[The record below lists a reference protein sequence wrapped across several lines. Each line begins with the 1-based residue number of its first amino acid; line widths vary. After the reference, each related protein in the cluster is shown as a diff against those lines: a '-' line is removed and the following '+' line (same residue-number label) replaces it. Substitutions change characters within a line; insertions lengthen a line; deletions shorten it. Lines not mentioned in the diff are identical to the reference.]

1 MPDTPSRR
9 TKRKDIYVI
18 STAQRP
24 VPLEHYLYA
33 GRDLHKIVDASRNF
47 LTQGYGSPCAHTIVA
62 SSDMFCSYKDA
73 GEALRRKQDKERE
86 AQGLPPVQR
95 LGARAAAPQ
104 RGQRGGPPGRGG
116 GQRGGTPARGATP
129 ARGGASGRTFHQPD
143 KNLYVHLLG
152 NLKKRALLPV
162 VVFTFSKKRCEENA
176 GTLTTQDFSTAV
188 EKSEIHVAVEKA
200 LSRLKGPLIDV
211 AKPIAVFLRA
221 WGAAYRDRQ
230 TVTANSPDARASLT
244 RHRRSSR
251 WPPAYRERGGVLRD
265 DPPLGSC

>member
-1 MPDTPSRR
+1 
-9 TKRKDIYVI
+9 
-18 STAQRP
+18 
-24 VPLEHYLYA
+24 
-33 GRDLHKIVDASRNF
+33 
-47 LTQGYGSPCAHTIVA
+47 
-62 SSDMFCSYKDA
+62 MFCSYKDA